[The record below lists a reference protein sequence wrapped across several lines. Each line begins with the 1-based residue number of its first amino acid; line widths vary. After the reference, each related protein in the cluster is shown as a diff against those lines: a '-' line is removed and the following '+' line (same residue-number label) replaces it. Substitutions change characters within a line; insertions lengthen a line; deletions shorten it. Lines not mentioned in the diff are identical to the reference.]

1 MKIVRFTYNK
11 ENFIGKLED
20 KKIYK
25 FKNKLSKK
33 DDSIELIKTYP
44 SWKDLEF
51 ESEGIDLDKVRLL
64 SPISRTEN
72 DILCVGLNY
81 KSHIEETRGTFE
93 SDDYATYFSKRAQI
107 ISGPDDFI
115 SLDKSID
122 DSMDYETELGIII
135 GKKGKN
141 IRPEDAFDYV
151 YGYTIINDYSARSLQ
166 KRHKQ
171 FFKGKSLD
179 GYTAIGPCI
188 VTKDEIVDPQNL
200 NLKTRVNK
208 EERQNSNTKY
218 MIRNVQT
225 LISELSQGLTLVPG
239 DIIATGTPKGVG
251 LGLNPPKFLKTGDLI
266 ESEIEGIGVLRNTIS

>member
-1 MKIVRFTYNK
+1 
-11 ENFIGKLED
+11 
-20 KKIYK
+20 

-171 FFKGKSLD
+171 F
-179 GYTAIGPCI
+179 
-188 VTKDEIVDPQNL
+188 
-200 NLKTRVNK
+200 
-208 EERQNSNTKY
+208 
-218 MIRNVQT
+218 
-225 LISELSQGLTLVPG
+225 
-239 DIIATGTPKGVG
+239 
-251 LGLNPPKFLKTGDLI
+251 
-266 ESEIEGIGVLRNTIS
+266 